1 MGCDI
6 SSEPEALNPKIT
18 PAKRNVSD
26 PQKNKLIQYIEKD
39 NLLMF
44 ASVMEE

>member
-26 PQKNKLIQYIEKD
+26 SKKNQILPYIEKD